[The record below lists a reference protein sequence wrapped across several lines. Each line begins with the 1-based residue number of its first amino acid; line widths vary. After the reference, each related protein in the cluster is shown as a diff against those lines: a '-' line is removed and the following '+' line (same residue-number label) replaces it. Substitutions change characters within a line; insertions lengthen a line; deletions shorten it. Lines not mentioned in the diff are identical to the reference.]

1 MLQLPPQKERKRI
14 FQAEKGDKTVKKECL
29 LDDKRCYIHHDNDG
43 FEVRCRHGDWIEA
56 TVPPC
61 QKQRDVIMRK
71 VGR

>member
-1 MLQLPPQKERKRI
+1 MRK
-14 FQAEKGDKTVKKECL
+14 CL

-71 VGR
+71 GGR